1 MWTSPDLVDTKS
13 FQIKYT
19 KRTRRR
25 PMNKRNYRKYTK
37 EFKRDA
43 LELLKSS
50 GKSGEQVERDL
61 GITPGLLRKWL
72 MKYQAV
78 EKRGDG
84 EEIGLELTDMEA
96 TKREIERLKRS
107 IAELEQEREIL
118 KKALSIFSRNGR

>member
-1 MWTSPDLVDTKS
+1 VDTKS